1 MPYYRNKRRKGDHMK
16 TVKLRSKD
24 TRSGW
29 KTGAVVVVTLTE
41 DSIIHHIGYG
51 YNEIKMP
58 ISNMKYFEEVRDD
71 SRH

>member
-16 TVKLRSKD
+16 TIKLRSKD

-29 KTGAVVVVTLTE
+29 KIGAVVTATVTKNA
-41 DSIIHHIGYG
+41 IIHHIGYG

-58 ISNMKYFEEVRDD
+58 ISNMQYFEEVRDD

>member
-1 MPYYRNKRRKGDHMK
+1 MK

-24 TRSGW
+24 PRSGW
-29 KTGAVVVVTLTE
+29 KTGKIITASITE
-41 DSIIHHIGYG
+41 DSIIHHVGYG
-51 YNEIKMP
+51 YSEIKMP